1 MLQMTTWRNTGMIVL
16 VAGVALHA
24 GAACAALS
32 THISDS
38 NAVNYCQAFT
48 PGISNTIR
56 NRVIGSQNVGTSAL
70 AVACNY
76 ATVTNT
82 NDSSDQTMGAIYQVF
97 ANGSKSEV
105 TISCTLL
112 TGTPGGD
119 YFGDVYSSTRTL
131 QLAPGAV
138 DYIQFT
144 GEDNPTPGASLNST
158 MVGVNCL
165 LPPKV
170 TMTEVELVWTAE
182 DGIGT

>member
-1 MLQMTTWRNTGMIVL
+1 MASLPRTVLMTLAT
-16 VAGVALHA
+16 AVALHA
-24 GAACAALS
+24 GDARAGLA

-38 NAVNYCQAFT
+38 SAVNYCQAFT
-48 PGISNTIR
+48 PGLSNTIR
-56 NRVIGSQNVGTSAL
+56 NRVIGSENVGKADI

-82 NDSSDQTMGAIYQVF
+82 NDSSDQTLGAIYQVF
-97 ANGSKSEV
+97 ANGSNDPV

-112 TGTPGGD
+112 TGTPGMD
-119 YFGDVYSSTRTL
+119 YFGDVYSATRTL
-131 QLAPGAV
+131 ELAPGAV

-144 GEDNPTPGASLNST
+144 GEDNPTPSASLMST
-158 MVGVNCL
+158 VVGVNCL
-165 LPPKV
+165 LPPRV

>member
-1 MLQMTTWRNTGMIVL
+1 MTIWLRAGL
-16 VAGVALHA
+16 VAMAAGAALHA
-24 GAACAALS
+24 GDARAGLS

-38 NAVNYCQAFT
+38 SAVNYCQAFT
-48 PGISNTIR
+48 PGVANTIR
-56 NRVIGSQNVGTSAL
+56 NRVIGAENVGKAAI

-82 NDSSDQTMGAIYQVF
+82 NDSSDQTMGAIFQVF
-97 ANGSKSEV
+97 ANGSSGSA

-112 TGTPGGD
+112 TGTPGAG
-119 YFGDVYSSTRTL
+119 YFGDVYSSTKTL
-131 QLAPGAV
+131 DLAPGAV

-144 GEDNPTPGASLNST
+144 GEDNPTPGASLNSS

>member
-1 MLQMTTWRNTGMIVL
+1 MTTWIRTGL
-16 VAGVALHA
+16 VALAAGAGLHVGVA
-24 GAACAALS
+24 GAALS

-48 PGISNTIR
+48 PGPSNTIR
-56 NRVIGSQNVGTSAL
+56 NRVIGSQNVGKTSI

-82 NDSSDQTMGAIYQVF
+82 NDSSDQTMDAIYQVF
-97 ANGSKSEV
+97 SNGSKAPV

-112 TGTPGGD
+112 TGTPGDG

-131 QLAPGAV
+131 ELAPGAV

-144 GEDNPTPGASLNST
+144 GMDNPEQTPSLNSS

-165 LPPKV
+165 LPPLV